1 MRLPA
6 LLRPWADWLAL
17 FPPENAA
24 PLGELLLRLSPLV
37 GPLRR
42 RAVAVAV
49 EPAGIGDIVRR
60 GHYERLLIGE
70 WALLD
75 AAPDEFVR
83 RAGSGELLFTGPEPA
98 DSEHSLRS
106 VALFDAGPAQLGAPR
121 LAHIALFIL
130 LARRAELAGATFE
143 WGVLQEPGRLYAADG
158 GDALRRLLGARTLSV
173 LDQDGMAQWD
183 EMLGAPIDDGWL
195 VGDAGAL
202 RPAALRSAALVRC
215 GWLGDELEV
224 TLTGQGQ
231 SRTVALPLPAPDDG
245 VRLLRKPFEAP
256 AKPLGMHVPAGVH
269 SLKRAPMFGNQ
280 RGWVGVP
287 MVDGSVTLYHVPDSL
302 QAKPGRPRNGGKPMY
317 AEAIIAAGVF
327 QRAFGAVALHD
338 GALRFFGFPG
348 PFFNK
353 HNDPP
358 LPLPEPELF
367 QATPGALRWARAFHL
382 THRIGKDFTER
393 VLILDK
399 HGRLVCWTRRAGA
412 GERVPERTEFKLVAE
427 HVIGA
432 IQHEN
437 RLLFA
442 VGLPHRTD
450 AYALSSTEN
459 VPAHLFPLMH
469 TGRRFL
475 FGDPAR
481 WHGSRGMYALQLE
494 GDDWLVGE
502 SASASRIKLRDGQV
516 VLGVAR
522 RTGQEG
528 PGLVVLEPGGQRIA
542 LYQANTN
549 VTLVEA
555 TEAIARASFDPSEDR
570 LAWLGRKNGTLTVR
584 GIALDRPFLQTVP
597 KHGNDSGGHDG
608 EH

>member
-42 RAVAVAV
+42 RAVPVAV

-98 DSEHSLRS
+98 DNEQSLRS

-121 LAHIALFIL
+121 LVHIALFIL

-143 WGVLQEPGRLYAADG
+143 WGVLQEPGRLHAADG

-202 RPAALRSAALVRC
+202 RPAALRAAALVRRS
-215 GWLGDELEV
+215 WLGDELEL
-224 TLTGQGQ
+224 TLARQGQ

-245 VRLLRKPFEAP
+245 VRLLRKPFDAP
-256 AKPLGMHVPAGVH
+256 ARPLGMHVPASVH

-280 RGWVGVP
+280 RGWVGVH

-302 QAKPGRPRNGGKPMY
+302 QARPGRPRNGGKAMY

-358 LPLPEPELF
+358 LPLPEPGLF
-367 QATPGALRWARAFHL
+367 QAAPGALRRARAFHL
-382 THRIGKDFTER
+382 MHRIGGDLTER
-393 VLILDK
+393 VFVLDK

-412 GERVPERTEFKLVAE
+412 GERVPARTEFKLVAE
-427 HVIGA
+427 HVTGA

-437 RLLFA
+437 LLLFA
-442 VGLPHRTD
+442 VGLADRTD
-450 AYALSSTEN
+450 TYALSSTEN
-459 VPAHLFPLMH
+459 VSAHLFHLMH
-469 TGRRFL
+469 TGPRFL

-481 WHGSRGMYALQLE
+481 WRGGYGLYALQLK
-494 GDDWLVGE
+494 GGDWLVGVA
-502 SASASRIKLRDGQV
+502 ASAARVGLRDDQV
-516 VLGVAR
+516 VLGVANR
-522 RTGQEG
+522 ADQEG

-549 VTLVEA
+549 LTLVEA
-555 TEAIARASFDPSEDR
+555 TEAIARASFDPSSGR
-570 LAWLGRKNGTLTVR
+570 LAWLGRKSGALTVR
-584 GIALDRPFLQTVP
+584 SIALDRPFLQTVA
-597 KHGNDSGGHDG
+597 KRGNDAGVHDAKP
-608 EH
+608 